1 MDFDERMEWLLPNR
15 IMKTVRGLKNPVGGR
30 RLFIIGIGTNGVDV
44 ALRCKDFAEN
54 YCDFD
59 QHSIRFLGIDLS
71 KNLKSAEYNGSLLLS
86 TERVEIDPET
96 AVYPYLNDPK
106 RLPEP
111 VREWFDEGL
120 FNYTQ
125 NEPVYG
131 VKKRQCARL
140 CVFHYLD
147 KLIERF
153 ERARN
158 DFSEGKIPLEIV
170 VTGNLGDSFFG
181 GMAIDLAYL
190 IRSVFESVAY
200 PVRICAHLLAADT
213 APLQGLTG
221 RDLAI
226 FYANTV
232 VAKSE
237 LDSFQ
242 YKRRRFVQVYSSKMA
257 LQCDYPPFLIC
268 NVYAADETYDSTAD
282 KLAVNIMS
290 RFSAPGTLDGDIE
303 KKCSYNMFTP
313 GAKQK
318 FRYITGVSVV
328 NVVPVA
334 KMFCYLSL
342 KIIVEFDNFLLKNT
356 INEMDLGVLKGKVC
370 PDALMLASKAGDI
383 PRLEFDK
390 MLNPLFSYESLRRGG
405 NASKTYVTDRL
416 EIIQGLCETAS
427 EAYSQELYD
436 YVVNI
441 CEGAIYDIKKGPR
454 YAEGIVKG
462 CMNALRHRADAI
474 RRTLG
479 DIDENVAAEE
489 NGLKTYHRRLK
500 APGFIAKKAVEPYID
515 RLKSFAELK
524 KSQLTGQI
532 MVAFYDKLYSMLEK
546 YVNDNLCKLTNLFNS
561 ANELVNSDKILKFP
575 SQNEFIRE
583 VFDSSEEGVR
593 KALDRAVTELSDD
606 RKLVI
611 FKRVNLRAFCQS
623 DSKGVANEVIKM
635 SEMCFGGIWQKSFE
649 GFCSSFGAGENLAD
663 ILSDCVQKLPITTP
677 ADDERSITRV
687 VLPAECEC
695 SDLPETGGG
704 EILINGSTMRNAV
717 VITKIKGNVRIDKFK
732 DYEQWENMR
741 YAYVNDSLKRQGIHI
756 FK

>member
-15 IMKTVRGLKNPVGGR
+15 IMKAIRGLKNPVGGR
-30 RLFIIGIGTNGVDV
+30 RLFIIGIGMNGVDV

-71 KNLKSAEYNGSLLLS
+71 KNLKSAEYHGSLLLS
-86 TERVEIDPET
+86 TERVEIDPE
-96 AVYPYLNDPK
+96 AAIYPYLNDPK

-111 VREWFDEGL
+111 AREWFDEGL

-125 NEPVYG
+125 NKPVYG
-131 VKKRQCARL
+131 VNKRQCARL

-153 ERARN
+153 ERARD
-158 DFSEGKIPLEIV
+158 DFSDGKIPLEIV
-170 VTGNLGDSFFG
+170 VTGNLGDPFFG
-181 GMAIDLAYL
+181 GMAIDLAY
-190 IRSVFESVAY
+190 IVRSIFESVTY
-200 PVRICAHLLAADT
+200 SVRICAHLLAADT
-213 APLQGLTG
+213 APLQGFTG
-221 RDLAI
+221 RDLAA

-242 YKRRRFVQVYSSKMA
+242 YKRRRFAQVYSSKMA

-268 NVYAADETYDSTAD
+268 NIYAADETYDSTAD

-290 RFSAPGTLDGDIE
+290 RFSTPGTLDSDAE

-313 GAKQK
+313 GVKQK
-318 FRYITGVSVV
+318 FRYITGVSVI

-334 KMFCYLSL
+334 KIFCYLSL
-342 KIIVEFDNFLLKNT
+342 KIVVELDKFLSKNT
-356 INEMDLGVLKGKVC
+356 MNEMDLGVLKGKVC

-383 PRLEFDK
+383 PRLEFDE
-390 MLNPLFSYESLRRGG
+390 MLNPLFSYESLKRGG
-405 NASKTYVTDRL
+405 NASKKYVTDRL
-416 EIIQGLCETAS
+416 EIIKGLCETAS
-427 EAYSQELYD
+427 GVYSQELYD
-436 YVVNI
+436 YVVKI
-441 CEGAIYDIKKGPR
+441 CEDAIYDIKKGPR

-462 CMNALRHRADAI
+462 CMNALRQRADMI
-474 RRTLG
+474 RKTLG
-479 DIDENVAAEE
+479 DIDENVAIEE
-489 NGLKTYHRRLK
+489 NSLKACHRRLK
-500 APGFIAKKAVEPYID
+500 APGFIAKKAVEPYMD

-524 KSQLTGQI
+524 KSQLTGWI
-532 MVAFYDKLYSMLEK
+532 MVAFYDKLHSMLEE
-546 YVNDNLCKLTNLFNS
+546 YLNNDLCKLTNFFNL

-583 VFDSSEEGVR
+583 VFDPSEENVR
-593 KALDRAVTELSDD
+593 KALDHTVTDLSDD
-606 RKLVI
+606 RKLVV
-611 FKRVNLRAFCQS
+611 FKRVNLRVLYQS
-623 DSKGVANEVIKM
+623 DSKGIADEVIKM
-635 SEMCFGGIWQKSFE
+635 SEMCFSGIWLKGFE
-649 GFCSSFGAGENLAD
+649 GFCSSFGAAENLSGM
-663 ILSDCVQKLPITTP
+663 LSECVRQLSIATP
-677 ADDERSITRV
+677 ADDERPITKI
-687 VLPAECEC
+687 VLPAECKC
-695 SDLPETGGG
+695 RDLSDPVNG
-704 EILINGSTMRNAV
+704 EFFINDSTMRNAV
-717 VITKIKGNVRIDKFK
+717 VVTKIKGGVRIDKFR